1 MKNVIREAYE
11 QARQEQLHTAP
22 ERPMPPWENLPLE
35 IRESMLKMFYAGR
48 LNALQE
54 KGSREILAD
63 ADVKDIEQLHD
74 RIADLRATL
83 YFVLESGALDSDRK
97 VREVVRREVRDVVHR
112 VLGEA
117 T

>member
-48 LNALQE
+48 LSALQE
-54 KGSREILAD
+54 KGSDVVREILAD

-74 RIADLRATL
+74 RIADLRAAL
-83 YFVLESGALDSDRK
+83 YFVLESGALDSDRG
-97 VREVVRREVRDVVHR
+97 VREVVRR